1 VEDSMLGFQVAIDGP
16 AGSGKSTISK
26 KVAEDM
32 NLIHIDTGAMYRA
45 ITYMAIKEGINLDYE
60 ESYAFIKDITIEYT
74 NDKIYASGEDV
85 TEKIRSDIVTKNV
98 SKVSSFPSVRTYLVE
113 IQKASA
119 KGKNVIM
126 DGRDIGTVVLPN
138 ADLKIFLTANI
149 EERAKR
155 RMRELQ
161 LKGRDIDLTTMI
173 KDIEE
178 RDKKDSERKASPLI
192 IPKDAIIVDTTHY
205 TIEDTVNRIKH
216 EILKKETYHG
226 RD

>member
-1 VEDSMLGFQVAIDGP
+1 
-16 AGSGKSTISK
+16 
-26 KVAEDM
+26 
-32 NLIHIDTGAMYRA
+32 MYRA